1 MPKHHLERAIAQ
13 VEGGWLANQGIHLTA
28 HGTRSGDEVGRRATP
43 NQKTF
48 ISAPHMRSRSQQ
60 DTEAFSWPF
69 LLCFGIPTYE
79 ITNRDTHARSTEYDL
94 LLAEYLRRNYSAN
107 SYGGAGSVAVAACD
121 SHVLFDAGRIR
132 CSSQQQGMCG
142 KPACT
147 RGIRIWLRAPG
158 HPLLKPE
165 R

>member
-1 MPKHHLERAIAQ
+1 MPTKA
-13 VEGGWLANQGIHLTA
+13 
-28 HGTRSGDEVGRRATP
+28 
-43 NQKTF
+43 F
-48 ISAPHMRSRSQQ
+48 ISPRTVLGQGMRWVVAQHPIRKHLFPRRTCVHDHSKTQKPSP
-60 DTEAFSWPF
+60 FSWPF